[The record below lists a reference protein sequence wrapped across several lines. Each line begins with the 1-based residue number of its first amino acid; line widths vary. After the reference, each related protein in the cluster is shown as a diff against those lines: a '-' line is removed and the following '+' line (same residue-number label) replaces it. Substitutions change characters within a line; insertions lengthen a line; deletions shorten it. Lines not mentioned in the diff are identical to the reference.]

1 MDKSYDLYKSSYLVS
16 GIKIDDFKSGEY
28 YIIDPTNVICFQN
41 VEIYRG
47 PRWRWPKKNDNEF
60 EQNEKIVIT
69 EIQQVIDDEQC
80 KCHIIQICEIVVLCQ
95 SQSLELC

>member
-28 YIIDPTNVICFQN
+28 YIIDPTNVFCFQN

-47 PRWRWPKKNDNEF
+47 CHYDWPKKNDNEF

-69 EIQQVIDDEQC
+69 EIQQVINDKDC
-80 KCHIIQICEIVVLCQ
+80 KCHIIKICKIVVLRQ
-95 SQSLELC
+95 SKSLELC